1 MPTTRLRYFFGTSF
15 VYRWFTGD
23 PRSGAQGQA
32 ARSSARLAGR
42 WGAARRWAPQRPEA
56 ALAAGSLV
64 GAEPERWAKPGYL
77 LVLGAH
83 LWAPVRSCRPQ
94 KQAGSRALTGAPPR
108 VAKRPAGSRANERG
122 CEGNWRESRRASSPP
137 AKGIRP
143 SRAGRRRRLCGR
155 FPEGAGDASGPA
167 VLSVL
172 LCMIQYMLHTRS
184 ST

>member
-1 MPTTRLRYFFGTSF
+1 MTRLRYFFGTPF

-42 WGAARRWAPQRPEA
+42 WGSRQTLGAPAPRGRPSGRQSGGGGARALGEA
-56 ALAAGSLV
+56 RLPAC
-64 GAEPERWAKPGYL
+64 
-77 LVLGAH
+77 LGAH
-83 LWAPVRSCRPQ
+83 SWVPVRSSRPQ

-184 ST
+184 IT